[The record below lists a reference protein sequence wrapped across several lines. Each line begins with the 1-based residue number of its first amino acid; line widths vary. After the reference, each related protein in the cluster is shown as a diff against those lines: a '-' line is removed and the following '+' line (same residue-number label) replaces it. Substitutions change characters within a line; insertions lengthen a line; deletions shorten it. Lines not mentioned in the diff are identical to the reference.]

1 MKKFLVVV
9 FSLFMLVGCGKND
22 ENVVKEFENKVN
34 SLDNYHLI
42 GEMEIVNNED
52 KYNYTVD
59 VTFKKGNYYK
69 VSLTNKENNHEQIIL
84 KNDEGVYVVTPSI
97 NKSFKFQSEWPT
109 NSSQSYVL
117 ETVLKDVLKDQDRSV
132 GSTGSKYTIK
142 SKVNYP
148 NNGDLKTQEITLGKD
163 YLPNKVVVKNSSN
176 VEVIKTVITKIDIK
190 TKYDKEYFMLNNN
203 IKESVENT
211 DKEASNT
218 LESVVYPMYLPSG
231 TKYSGEE
238 VITNEDKERVILTYT
253 GVKPFILIEEAQKR
267 NDVHETT
274 LVSGDV
280 VQYGNVLGILTNTSL
295 NWSSGGKE
303 YYIIGESLT
312 SDELL
317 QIASSTATV
326 ALSK

>member
-117 ETVLKDVLKDQDRSV
+117 ETVLKDVLKDQDRKV
-132 GSTGSKYTIK
+132 GSTGSKYTIT

-148 NNGDLKTQEITLGKD
+148 NNSDLKTQEITLGKD

-176 VEVIKTVITKIDIK
+176 IEVIKTVITKIDIK
-190 TKYDKEYFMLNNN
+190 TKYDKGYFMLNNN

>member
-117 ETVLKDVLKDQDRSV
+117 ETVLKDVLKDQDRKV
-132 GSTGSKYTIK
+132 GSTGSKYTIT

-163 YLPNKVVVKNSSN
+163 YLPNKVIVKNSSN
-176 VEVIKTVITKIDIK
+176 IEVIKTVITKIDTK

>member
-132 GSTGSKYTIK
+132 SSTGSKYTIK

-176 VEVIKTVITKIDIK
+176 IEVIKTVITKIDTK